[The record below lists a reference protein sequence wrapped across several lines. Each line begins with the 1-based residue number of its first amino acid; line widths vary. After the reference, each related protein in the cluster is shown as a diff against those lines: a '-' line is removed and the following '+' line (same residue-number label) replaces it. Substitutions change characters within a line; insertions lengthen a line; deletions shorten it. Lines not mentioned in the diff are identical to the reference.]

1 MGIARLL
8 AKGWIIFCLF
18 AGAHALRLALMS
30 GLPLESSFG
39 AIAICAILFMAM
51 GLLFVGGFGASAG
64 HFASEKGGGPWLARF
79 QPHHLIPGFNEMVF
93 LIFVVLSFLNQAF
106 VAPNVIDQGGAGAL
120 ENALYFVVPG
130 QRALVS
136 ALENCTLDGG
146 RIFAAAFAWLLA
158 VIYLASA
165 ASRLRLQAG
174 LIRLEAEGR
183 PPALGPTLRAF
194 LFGIVAVVGI
204 QFLFVGSA
212 YPWLACS
219 AFADITG
226 ALLIGL
232 APLMLAYLIV
242 AALAS
247 LMAAAPENSN

>member
-18 AGAHALRLALMS
+18 AGAHALRFALLS
-30 GLPLESSFG
+30 GLPLDNSFA
-39 AIAICAILFMAM
+39 AIGICTFLFMAM
-51 GLLFVGGFGASAG
+51 GLLFVGGFGVSAG
-64 HFASEKGGGPWLARF
+64 HAAGKPWVERF
-79 QPHHLIPGFNEMVF
+79 KPGQLIPGFNEAVF

-106 VAPNVIDQGGAGAL
+106 VAPANIDRGAAGAL
-120 ENALYFVVPG
+120 QNAVYFMVPG
-130 QRALVS
+130 QRTLVT
-136 ALENCTLDGG
+136 ALEACTMDGG
-146 RIFAAAFAWLLA
+146 RVFAAAFAWLLA
-158 VIYLASA
+158 VVYLASA

-174 LIRLEAEGR
+174 LIRLEAGDR
-183 PPALGPTLRAF
+183 PQALGPTLRAF

-212 YPWLACS
+212 YPWLNCS
-219 AFADITG
+219 AFADVTG

-232 APLMLAYLIV
+232 APLMLSYLIV

-247 LMAAAPENSN
+247 LLASSPEKSH